1 MLRKILNS
9 LVLQWGHEKFDYC
22 YFWVRSGIDF
32 RQFSFNVI
40 LQSLLQRRV
49 GRRQCKPT
57 KHANQGCWLDLS
69 FALLITFF
77 AKLCFILPI
86 FQTFLWTFSVIS
98 FLKCWWQWIFW
109 QLKYNMYSTFNI
121 FTIQKN
127 YGIIQN
133 HILNYI
139 VNFFLLRWRK
149 RVFIRKERLIK
160 SSRLLWGASVKV
172 NWCIHSIRAFQYLSC

>member
-1 MLRKILNS
+1 MNIDYWNTYFSKKLKTMLRKILNS
-9 LVLQWGHEKFDYC
+9 LVLQWCHEKFDYC
-22 YFWVRSGIDF
+22 YFWVRSCIDF

-57 KHANQGCWLDLS
+57 KHANQIWWLDWS
-69 FALLITFF
+69 FAFFTHISNNFF
-77 AKLCFILPI
+77 AKHCFILPI

-127 YGIIQN
+127 YKNTVSFKII
-133 HILNYI
+133 H
-139 VNFFLLRWRK
+139 
-149 RVFIRKERLIK
+149 
-160 SSRLLWGASVKV
+160 
-172 NWCIHSIRAFQYLSC
+172 